1 MPQVYYS
8 TIISAPLEKVWEMVR
23 DFSSLPKWH
32 PHVLATEIE
41 DSCGPGC
48 TACIGCVRRI
58 QLEKGEWM
66 KEKLL
71 ALSDADFTLTYSIV
85 ETKMKVAN
93 FMGAITLTPVTS
105 SDDTFAEW
113 EAVFDVAE
121 GGSEEETADAVL
133 AHFSAGLENLDEIFL
148 GEYDVELSCRC
159 NTEDKCT
166 CGEDEDGGEKPR
178 AEG

>member
-1 MPQVYYS
+1 MPQIYYS

-23 DFSSLPKWH
+23 DFSSFPSGTPTCLPLK
-32 PHVLATEIE
+32 
-41 DSCGPGC
+41 S
-48 TACIGCVRRI
+48 RI
-58 QLEKGEWM
+58 PRTGVHGLHRLRPAHSAREGGMDEG
-66 KEKLL
+66 KLL

-93 FMGAITLTPVTS
+93 FMGAITLTPSLRRTTPSPSGRPS
-105 SDDTFAEW
+105 STW
-113 EAVFDVAE
+113 QREAQ
-121 GGSEEETADAVL
+121 EEETADAVL

-148 GEYDVELSCRC
+148 GEYDRELSRRC